1 MFSAS
6 NEQALVYQVL
16 DDVLAGGSLPPTCR
30 GTIFA
35 AVDALRFNADDQ
47 QLVRA
52 AEEVSVELHKLEWA
66 LQRGDGAAAA
76 GARKSLKKIAA
87 NLLNSRISA
96 RSDRSDEHYSL
107 QREAINPLIKTN
119 RKLCRRVYLGWRA
132 SPSGAR

>member
-16 DDVLAGGSLPPTCR
+16 DDVLAGGGVPRNCR

-35 AVDALRFNADDQ
+35 AVDALRFNAADQ
-47 QLVRA
+47 QLVRG

-66 LQRGDGAAAA
+66 MQRGDGAAAT
-76 GARKSLKKIAA
+76 GARESLKKIAA

-96 RSDRSDEHYSL
+96 RS
-107 QREAINPLIKTN
+107 
-119 RKLCRRVYLGWRA
+119 
-132 SPSGAR
+132 